1 MTQPTLTSR
10 TVHGLKWSVVGQI
23 LNAATTV
30 ATIAVLARLL
40 HPAAFGLAAMG
51 LVIMRFV
58 TYFAQMG
65 VGAALVQ
72 KPEVTHDDVRAGF
85 TSSMLLGV
93 AACVVVIAA
102 APLATI
108 LFPHPQ
114 VVPVVRVM
122 AIDFVL
128 NGATITSFALLRRKL
143 AFKALAVADTLTYIV
158 GYGAVSIVLAALG
171 FGVWSL
177 VIGALAQGALTVV
190 AYYALTLHSVKPL
203 FRWSVYRTLYSYGAR
218 ISIIQF
224 LEFFTYNMD
233 TMWAGHFFSTA
244 DLGIYTRSF
253 TLVSLPNQYVATSF
267 TRVLFPAFSRI
278 QTERERLKNAYLPAI
293 TVAAIIGVPLMW
305 GIAAAS
311 PQVVQTILGARWHA
325 AIPIVAIL
333 ATAMPFTLLANFS
346 GIVCDATAR
355 LNAKIVIRSSQIILV
370 LCFFAALTRFG
381 IAGVATG
388 YALGQVFV
396 ASAFLFVLKGIFH
409 VGLPELLRA
418 YTPGAAAGIC
428 AAALIVALGVAG
440 TLVHAPVAAT
450 LVAQIV
456 VGTAVV
462 LRWMLRSRHGAA
474 WREIRLRLLGTMDE
488 PATGRMAPIVRWL
501 DRHSAGRAERTAEP
515 ETATP

>member
-1 MTQPTLTSR
+1 
-10 TVHGLKWSVVGQI
+10 
-23 LNAATTV
+23 
-30 ATIAVLARLL
+30 
-40 HPAAFGLAAMG
+40 MG

-72 KPEVTHDDVRAGF
+72 KPELTHDDVRAGF

-93 AACVVVIAA
+93 AACLVVVAA

-128 NGATITSFALLRRKL
+128 NGATITSFALLRRRL

-218 ISIIQF
+218 ISVIQF

-244 DLGIYTRSF
+244 ELGIYTRSF

-311 PQVVQTILGARWHA
+311 PQVVLTDPGRQVARRHTDRRH
-325 AIPIVAIL
+325 PRD
-333 ATAMPFTLLANFS
+333 S
-346 GIVCDATAR
+346 DAVHPPR
-355 LNAKIVIRSSQIILV
+355 Q
-370 LCFFAALTRFG
+370 
-381 IAGVATG
+381 
-388 YALGQVFV
+388 
-396 ASAFLFVLKGIFH
+396 
-409 VGLPELLRA
+409 LLR
-418 YTPGAAAGIC
+418 
-428 AAALIVALGVAG
+428 
-440 TLVHAPVAAT
+440 H
-450 LVAQIV
+450 
-456 VGTAVV
+456 
-462 LRWMLRSRHGAA
+462 
-474 WREIRLRLLGTMDE
+474 RLRRDGAPQRQDRDQVESDRPRPLLLRRADPIRHRRRRHRLRARSGLCGVRLPVRAQRHLPRR
-488 PATGRMAPIVRWL
+488 PA
-501 DRHSAGRAERTAEP
+501 
-515 ETATP
+515 